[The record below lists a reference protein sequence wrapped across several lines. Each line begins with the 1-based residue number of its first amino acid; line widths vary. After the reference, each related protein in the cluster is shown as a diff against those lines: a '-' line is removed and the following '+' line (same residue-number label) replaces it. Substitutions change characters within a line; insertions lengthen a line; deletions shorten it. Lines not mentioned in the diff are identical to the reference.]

1 MAERAASTGPSI
13 TMKSA
18 KIVLRLSGGAAP
30 VPEALVATGVWANA
44 GATGAKSAQRERRVT
59 RG

>member
-1 MAERAASTGPSI
+1 
-13 TMKSA
+13 MKSA